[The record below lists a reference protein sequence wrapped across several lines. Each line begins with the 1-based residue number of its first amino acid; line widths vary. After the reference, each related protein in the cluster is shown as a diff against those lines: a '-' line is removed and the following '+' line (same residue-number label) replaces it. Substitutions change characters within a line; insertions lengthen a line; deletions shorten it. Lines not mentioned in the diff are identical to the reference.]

1 MTQTILNTPALAV
14 EFMRHV
20 APDGVPVD
28 SGVTPDIVARMPIAV
43 VTTTAPRA
51 VPNGPIGAGTYFRLN
66 VSVFA
71 GARTQAHNIAAT
83 MYSGAVAAWRAG
95 WMGEAGWISRITTDS
110 LEPQLVAGTL
120 IADNVARFDFT
131 LGVVAR
137 H

>member
-1 MTQTILNTPALAV
+1 MMQTVLNTPALAV

-20 APDGVPVD
+20 ASDDVTVD
-28 SGVTPDIVARMPIAV
+28 SGVTPDLEARMPIAV
-43 VTTTAPRA
+43 LSTTAPRA

-71 GARTQAHNIAAT
+71 DARTQAHNIAAT

>member
-20 APDGVPVD
+20 APPDVSVD
-28 SGVTPDIVARMPIAV
+28 SGVTPDIVARLPIAV

>member
-51 VPNGPIGAGTYFRLN
+51 VPNGPIGAGSFFRLN

-71 GARTQAHNIAAT
+71 GERTRAHNIAAG

-95 WMGEAGWISRITTDS
+95 WMGEAGWISRITNDS

>member
-1 MTQTILNTPALAV
+1 MRQTILNTPALAV

-28 SGVTPDIVARMPIAV
+28 SGVTPDIVARLPIAV
-43 VTTTAPRA
+43 VTTTAFCA
-51 VPNGPIGAGTYFRLN
+51 VPNGLIGAGTFFCLN
-66 VSVFA
+66 VFVFA

>member
-1 MTQTILNTPALAV
+1 MMQTVLNTPALAV

-20 APDGVPVD
+20 ASDDVTVD
-28 SGVTPDIVARMPIAV
+28 SGVTPDLEARMPIAV
-43 VTTTAPRA
+43 LSTTAPRA

-71 GARTQAHNIAAT
+71 GTRSEAYRVAST
-83 MYSGAVAAWRAG
+83 MYAGAVAAWRSG
-95 WMGEAGWISRITTDS
+95 WMGEHGWISRITTDS
-110 LEPQLVAGTL
+110 LEPQLVLSTL
-120 IADNVARFDFT
+120 ITDNVHRFDFT

>member
-1 MTQTILNTPALAV
+1 MRQTILNTPALAV

-20 APDGVPVD
+20 APEAVTVD
-28 SGVTPDIVARMPIAV
+28 SGVTPDIVARLPIAV

-71 GARTQAHNIAAT
+71 DSRTRAHNIAAD

-95 WMGEAGWISRITTDS
+95 WMGEAGWISRITNDS

>member
-28 SGVTPDIVARMPIAV
+28 SGVTPALVARRPIAV

-66 VSVFA
+66 VSVFSGSRTRACMLQAA
-71 GARTQAHNIAAT
+71 GVAIEIAVPAIDEPEL
-83 MYSGAVAAWRAG
+83 MASLRDSGAAVDRAAA
-95 WMGEAGWISRITTDS
+95 S
-110 LEPQLVAGTL
+110 L
-120 IADNVARFDFT
+120 
-131 LGVVAR
+131 
-137 H
+137 

>member
-20 APDGVPVD
+20 APEAVTVD
-28 SGVTPDIVARMPIAV
+28 SGVTPDIVARLPIAV

-71 GARTQAHNIAAT
+71 GSRTRAHNIAAT
-83 MYSGAVAAWRAG
+83 MYSGAVAARA
-95 WMGEAGWISRITTDS
+95 AAASASSRPCSGRVIPEMVSTCTS
-110 LEPQLVAGTL
+110 
-120 IADNVARFDFT
+120 R
-131 LGVVAR
+131 
-137 H
+137 

>member
-28 SGVTPDIVARMPIAV
+28 SGVTPNIVARMPIAV
-43 VTTTAPRA
+43 VTTTTPRA
-51 VPNGPIGAGTYFRLN
+51 VPNGPIGAGSFFRLN

-71 GARTQAHNIAAT
+71 GERTRAHNIAAG

>member
-20 APDGVPVD
+20 ASDDVTVD
-28 SGVTPDIVARMPIAV
+28 SGVTPDIVGRLPLAV

-71 GARTQAHNIAAT
+71 DGRTRAHDIAAD

-95 WMGEAGWISRITTDS
+95 WIGEAGWVSRITTDS

>member
-20 APDGVPVD
+20 APDGVTVD
-28 SGVTPDIVARMPIAV
+28 SGVTPDIAARLPIAV

-51 VPNGPIGAGTYFRLN
+51 VPNGPIGAGSFFRLN

-71 GARTQAHNIAAT
+71 GERTRAHNIAAG

-95 WMGEAGWISRITTDS
+95 WMGEAGWISRITNDS

-120 IADNVARFDFT
+120 ISDNVHRFDFM